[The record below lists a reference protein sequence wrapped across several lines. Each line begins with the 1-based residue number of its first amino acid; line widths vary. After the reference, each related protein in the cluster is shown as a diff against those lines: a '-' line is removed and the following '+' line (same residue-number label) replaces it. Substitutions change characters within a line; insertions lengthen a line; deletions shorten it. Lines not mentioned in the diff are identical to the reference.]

1 MGSTGGRDIALG
13 SAALAPHRAA
23 SALTLAGTFA
33 TAAACW
39 VISIQQMNGMD
50 MGVATT
56 LGSFGFFIAIWAAM
70 MAAMMLPGTVA
81 VVLRRAD
88 RDARAV
94 PLFLV
99 TYIAVWTVV
108 GALAYALYW
117 PHGTT
122 VAGIAV
128 LAAGAYE
135 LTPLKRRSREHCRAS
150 LRSGFRFGLYCV
162 GSSIGLMVMLLALGP
177 MSIGWM
183 AAIAAIAIAQ
193 KLLPPRAAIDLPVT
207 AAIVALGILI
217 LVHPAS
223 VPGLMP
229 THSAAMSGAMGG

>member
-1 MGSTGGRDIALG
+1 MGTKGGSDIALG
-13 SAALAPHRAA
+13 SVALAPGRGT
-23 SALTLAGTFA
+23 SVLTLAGTFA
-33 TAAACW
+33 TAAVCW
-39 VISIQQMNGMD
+39 VISIQLMNGMD

-56 LGSFGFFIAIWAAM
+56 LGSFGFFVAIWAAM
-70 MAAMMLPGTVA
+70 MAAMMLPGTVV
-81 VVLRRAD
+81 VVLRGAN

-108 GALAYALYW
+108 GALAYAVYW

-135 LTPLKRRSREHCRAS
+135 LTPLKRRSRGHCRAS

-183 AAIAAIAIAQ
+183 AAIATLALAQ
-193 KLLPPRAAIDLPVT
+193 KLLPPRAAIDLPIT
-207 AAIVALGILI
+207 AAILALGILI
-217 LVHPAS
+217 LVHPGS
-223 VPGLMP
+223 VPGLIPPHGGAM
-229 THSAAMSGAMGG
+229 HGGMSG